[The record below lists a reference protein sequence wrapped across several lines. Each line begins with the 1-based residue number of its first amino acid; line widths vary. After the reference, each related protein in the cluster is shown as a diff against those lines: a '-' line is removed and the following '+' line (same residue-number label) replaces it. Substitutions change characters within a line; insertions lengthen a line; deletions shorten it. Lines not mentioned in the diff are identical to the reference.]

1 MIHMAAKGDQ
11 PVSMFYFKEKGLEID
26 CVDYNNQTALH
37 YAAKFGNATV
47 AHYLISFGAYV
58 NARDKDSETP
68 LHLAVKNYEQ
78 YPSIDCIKK
87 LLLSGA

>member
-1 MIHMAAKGDQ
+1 M
-11 PVSMFYFKEKGLEID
+11 EID

-37 YAAKFGNATV
+37 YAAKFGNSTV

-58 NARDKDSETP
+58 NARDKDGETP

-78 YPSIDCIKK
+78 YPSLDCIKK
-87 LLLSGA
+87 LLLTGA

>member
-1 MIHMAAKGDQ
+1 M
-11 PVSMFYFKEKGLEID
+11 EID

-58 NARDKDSETP
+58 NARDKDGETP
-68 LHLAVKNYEQ
+68 LHLAVKNYE
-78 YPSIDCIKK
+78 
-87 LLLSGA
+87 